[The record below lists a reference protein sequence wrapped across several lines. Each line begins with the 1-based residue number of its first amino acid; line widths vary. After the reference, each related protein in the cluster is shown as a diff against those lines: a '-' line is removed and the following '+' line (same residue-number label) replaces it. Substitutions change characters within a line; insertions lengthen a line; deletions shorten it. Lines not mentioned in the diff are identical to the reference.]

1 MVLFDITYLC
11 FIETV
16 GPSKLSVIGSTLI
29 TVWFF
34 CTYFCDIPLFVAV
47 EVVGPSKRSAISNAF
62 MTVWAV
68 GYMVLAGVAYLFRDR
83 FVFMIVAAAPT
94 ALILIPL
101 WYVQCRLRFLIFKRS
116 FVLSGRN
123 F

>member
-1 MVLFDITYLC
+1 M
-11 FIETV
+11 
-16 GPSKLSVIGSTLI
+16 
-29 TVWFF
+29 
-34 CTYFCDIPLFVAV
+34 FVAV

-101 WYVQCRLRFLIFKRS
+101 WYVQFRLRFLCFEKIFRS
-116 FVLSGRN
+116 ISKKTFENIKGTHTNYFSSSLYIIN
-123 F
+123 